1 VTDAP
6 ATEPLEMAPLATS
19 SRERA
24 FRDVLVQVTAR
35 VLNLALG
42 VVVTILVVRTLGDSG
57 YGQWMTILTTFQLV
71 GFFTSLGL
79 ESVAVRE
86 AAADPEHAGDW
97 VGALLVTRLALTLPV
112 MLVGL
117 GVLVLIQESHAM
129 LIAGIILLVEFP
141 FGVGSSL
148 AIVHQLRVRNTW
160 PMIILTVNSV
170 LWGIAVLVIYLAGGG
185 LVEMAVAMTLVTT
198 VTATMQGF
206 AALKLLRF
214 RLRPSRAAIVRL
226 LRIGAPLG
234 VAGLL
239 VNAYARIDQVIVF
252 EQAGS
257 QAAGYYG
264 AVYRVLEQAHFIPV
278 SVLTT
283 LAPII
288 TALYVADRA
297 RMLRVLTLA
306 AEFLA
311 IGSLGAL
318 GFAAVAAEPLMRLF
332 FGEEFVPAAPAL
344 PVLGGAF
351 VFICYGYLTG
361 NMLLILG
368 IQKRQIVVGLAGLV
382 VNVVGNLILVPR
394 YGFLGAAWMTL
405 VTEVVVV
412 GTGGYYVV
420 RQLGGLSVVSV
431 GRLPRVAAAAAVLT
445 AALVALKVAGAG
457 LAVLSLAAAIL
468 YPSLL
473 IGFGAVSV
481 EEIRLLLLRRGTAAV
496 PGPNG
501 AAPHNDQPLQ

>member
-1 VTDAP
+1 
-6 ATEPLEMAPLATS
+6 
-19 SRERA
+19 
-24 FRDVLVQVTAR
+24 
-35 VLNLALG
+35 
-42 VVVTILVVRTLGDSG
+42 
-57 YGQWMTILTTFQLV
+57 
-71 GFFTSLGL
+71 
-79 ESVAVRE
+79 
-86 AAADPEHAGDW
+86 
-97 VGALLVTRLALTLPV
+97 
-112 MLVGL
+112 
-117 GVLVLIQESHAM
+117 
-129 LIAGIILLVEFP
+129 
-141 FGVGSSL
+141 
-148 AIVHQLRVRNTW
+148 
-160 PMIILTVNSV
+160 
-170 LWGIAVLVIYLAGGG
+170 
-185 LVEMAVAMTLVTT
+185 
-198 VTATMQGF
+198 
-206 AALKLLRF
+206 
-214 RLRPSRAAIVRL
+214 
-226 LRIGAPLG
+226 
-234 VAGLL
+234 
-239 VNAYARIDQVIVF
+239 
-252 EQAGS
+252 
-257 QAAGYYG
+257 
-264 AVYRVLEQAHFIPV
+264 
-278 SVLTT
+278 
-283 LAPII
+283 
-288 TALYVADRA
+288 
-297 RMLRVLTLA
+297 
-306 AEFLA
+306 
-311 IGSLGAL
+311 
-318 GFAAVAAEPLMRLF
+318 MRLF

-368 IQKRQIVVGLAGLV
+368 IQKRQIVDGLAGLV

-481 EEIRLLLLRRGTAAV
+481 EEIRLLLVRRGTAAV